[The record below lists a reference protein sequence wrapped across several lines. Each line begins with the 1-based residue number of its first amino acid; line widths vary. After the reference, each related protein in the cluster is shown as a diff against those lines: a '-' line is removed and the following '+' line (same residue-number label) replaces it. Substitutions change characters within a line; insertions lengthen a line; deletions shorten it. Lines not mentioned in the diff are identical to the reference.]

1 MVPTDKKL
9 AFVDGDIDSI
19 QRHVRAIARAVSL
32 AESGDLQQAVFSNK
46 ANSEWERASASAF
59 TICYSLLAIRCYSLF
74 TH

>member
-32 AESGDLQQAVFSNK
+32 AESGDLQQAVFSNDT
-46 ANSEWERASASAF
+46 NSEWRVVSSK
-59 TICYSLLAIRCYSLF
+59 
-74 TH
+74 